1 MLGFHEGDQSV
12 MKPHH
17 GPGCKKTGRVRE
29 AVISDQ
35 DGGAEDSDLSS
46 SFMTNSI
53 GK

>member
-1 MLGFHEGDQSV
+1 MLDFLKGDQSV
-12 MKPHH
+12 VKPHH
-17 GPGCKKTGRVRE
+17 GPGCKKSGWVRE

-35 DGGAEDSDLSS
+35 DVGAEDSDLNS